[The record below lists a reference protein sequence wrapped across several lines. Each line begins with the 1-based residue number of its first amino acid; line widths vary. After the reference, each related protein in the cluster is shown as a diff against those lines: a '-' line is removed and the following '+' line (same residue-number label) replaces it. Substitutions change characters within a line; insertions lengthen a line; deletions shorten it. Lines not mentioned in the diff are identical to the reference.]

1 MEHTLD
7 FGFIDRTN
15 VRVELNYA
23 LELLTYVTKYKGKR
37 DPRG

>member
-1 MEHTLD
+1 MVMEHTLD

-23 LELLTYVTKYKGKR
+23 LEYVTYAAKH
-37 DPRG
+37 